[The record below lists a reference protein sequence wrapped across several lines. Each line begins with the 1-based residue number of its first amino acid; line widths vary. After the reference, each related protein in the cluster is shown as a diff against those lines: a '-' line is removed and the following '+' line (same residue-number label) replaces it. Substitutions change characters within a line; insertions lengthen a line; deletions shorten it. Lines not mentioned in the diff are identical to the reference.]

1 MTRRRY
7 QAWALA
13 LAVLGV
19 AGTAWAMSWSTQS
32 VSVTATNQTVTVTN
46 NHSGGDSAAFS
57 ASYVLIRSSSAST
70 HTCYFDPTDGV
81 ATTGDE
87 PLEPGAS
94 FSVPWPYPSG
104 EYGGYVSIGVICA
117 SGQTAT
123 WRITAI
129 R

>member
-1 MTRRRY
+1 MKRRY
-7 QAWALA
+7 QAWAIA
-13 LAVLGV
+13 LAVLGM

-57 ASYVLIRSSSAST
+57 ASQVILRSDPASAN
-70 HTCYFDPTDGV
+70 TCYFDPTDGV
-81 ATTGDE
+81 ATTDDE
-87 PLEPGAS
+87 PIAPGAS
-94 FSVPWPYPSG
+94 FSFPWPYASG

-117 SGQTAT
+117 GGQTAT